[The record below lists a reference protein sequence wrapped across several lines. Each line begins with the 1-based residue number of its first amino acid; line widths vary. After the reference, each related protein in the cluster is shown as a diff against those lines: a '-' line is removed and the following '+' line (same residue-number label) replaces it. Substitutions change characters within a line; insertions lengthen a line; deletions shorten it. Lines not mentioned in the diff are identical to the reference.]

1 MTDSSWSAQRWSFV
15 LAAAVFASVWVA
27 VAVAGPAR
35 IAGHIDAAGEVT
47 RWDSKWVVLA
57 GLGAVGLLFV
67 VIFGF
72 SGPLLARLPARAI
85 NLPGRRRK
93 EYWMRAAH
101 RAEFNRLMAE
111 DLELIGAA
119 TMLLLAWLL
128 AATTLFSASGEASMN
143 GWAFAVPLVVYVL
156 ALIGYTVYIAVGA
169 RYRVRE

>member
-1 MTDSSWSAQRWSFV
+1 MTDSSWSAQRWAFV
-15 LAAAVFASVWVA
+15 IAAAVFVSVWVA
-27 VAVAGPAR
+27 VAVAGPDR
-35 IAGHIDAAGEVT
+35 IAGHVDAAGEVT

-72 SGPLLARLPARAI
+72 SGALLARLPARAI

-93 EYWMRAAH
+93 EYWMRPAH
-101 RAEFNRLMAE
+101 RTEFNRLMAE

-119 TMLLLAWLL
+119 TMVLLAWLL
-128 AATTLFSASGEASMN
+128 AATTIFSATGETSMN
-143 GWAFAVPLVVYVL
+143 GWAFAVPLVIYVV
-156 ALIGYTVYIAVGA
+156 ALVGYTVYIAAGA